1 MPGHASECM
10 NRKSIIMPQLD
21 QDYVFLPQRLIADL
35 QANPAAIGVYALIA
49 RLFLIYQEPIPLS
62 AADLQRYD
70 PLLSYG
76 AARGALQ
83 RLVALHWL
91 TDQSGHKNHY
101 MPTWGVIKGVA
112 SPWRMDAPTLGRPTH
127 VVTLRLDRRLLDV
140 GLGKLIPHPTYPAQ
154 TKDRYLEQPIFSL
167 RDVGAY
173 AQVLSGHALAATP
186 ALWRYGLIRDGVT
199 QPLPAAA
206 ELIAL
211 ASQRTLEGDGAA
223 PSEQGLRTL
232 GLDRSSAP
240 PAPPPSQPLFFVDH
254 ALIPDPIS
262 CLIPDL
268 IPADLERERPSS
280 AAACAE
286 SRREARP
293 PRMAGTPGI
302 LRETSDSPPNPPTR
316 PNGGGGGDHHAN
328 KEFDRGAAQPE
339 TESAR
344 LLRAIHAFPKSIEEL
359 ADLPAELVGGAI
371 AYAES
376 EPGIESIPGWVV
388 EALRRHRDEGWPI
401 PAPRTRQIGLAGRDR
416 PLDVAHYTSGA
427 YGDLFRRGS
436 DTSGLEDC
444 FVERED
450 GAFGVVS
457 GDALEQAPEA
467 AHGQGEPFIDMSLAI
482 AEALSPADCPP
493 PESADDALTRQI
505 QAELRM
511 RCGRQRGRVIAGLR
525 VHVAS
530 GTTLIICATFA
541 DLDIVQREL
550 IGALQHI
557 LARLGVPPQLV
568 FTTRAGWDARRDGA
582 GNARSRPDVQQGIA
596 SLT

>member
-1 MPGHASECM
+1 
-10 NRKSIIMPQLD
+10 MPQLD
-21 QDYVFLPQRLIADL
+21 HDYVFLPHRLIADL
-35 QANPAAIGVYALIA
+35 QTNPAAIGVYALIA

-70 PLLSYG
+70 PTLSYG

-83 RLVALHWL
+83 RLVALRWL

-101 MPTWGVIKGVA
+101 TPSWGVIKGTIQ
-112 SPWRMDAPTLGRPTH
+112 PWRMDAPTLGRPAH

-140 GLGKLIPHPTYPAQ
+140 GLGKLVPHPTYPAQ
-154 TKDRYLEQPIFSL
+154 TNDRYLEQPILSL

-173 AQVLSGHALAATP
+173 AQVLNGQALAATP
-186 ALWRYGLIRDGVT
+186 ALWRYGLIREGLA
-199 QPLPAAA
+199 QSLPAAA

-211 ASQRTLEGDGAA
+211 ASQRTLDGDGAA
-223 PSEQGLRTL
+223 PTEQGLRTL

-240 PAPPPSQPLFFVDH
+240 QAPPPGQPLFFVDH

-268 IPADLERERPSS
+268 IPSATETEPRSS
-280 AAACAE
+280 AAERAE
-286 SRREARP
+286 SRGEMHS

-302 LRETSDSPPNPPTR
+302 LSERSDSPPNPPIR
-316 PNGGGGGDHHAN
+316 PIGGGGNDQPTTK
-328 KEFDRGAAQPE
+328 KEASVGSRPE
-339 TESAR
+339 TASAR
-344 LLRAIHAFPKSIEEL
+344 MLRSIQAFPKSIAEL
-359 ADLPAELVGGAI
+359 ADLPAELVGRAI

-401 PAPRTRQIGLAGRDR
+401 PAPRTRQLGLTGRDR
-416 PLDVAHYTSGA
+416 PIDIEQYTSGA

-436 DTSGLEDC
+436 DTSGLDDFYVDRE
-444 FVERED
+444 ER
-450 GAFGVVS
+450 AFGAPS
-457 GDALEQAPEA
+457 TGAMAPAPEES
-467 AHGQGEPFIDMSLAI
+467 HVRGELLTDTNAAI
-482 AEALSPADCPP
+482 AEAESPAECTPL
-493 PESADDALTRQI
+493 ESADDAITREI

-511 RCGRQRGRVIAGLR
+511 RCGRQRGRVIEGLR
-525 VHVAS
+525 VHVA
-530 GTTLIICATFA
+530 GDTALIICATFA

-557 LARLGVPPQLV
+557 LERLGAPPQLV
-568 FTTRAGWDARRDGA
+568 FTTRAGWESRMDGA
-582 GNARSRPDVQQGIA
+582 GNARSRPDAQQGVA